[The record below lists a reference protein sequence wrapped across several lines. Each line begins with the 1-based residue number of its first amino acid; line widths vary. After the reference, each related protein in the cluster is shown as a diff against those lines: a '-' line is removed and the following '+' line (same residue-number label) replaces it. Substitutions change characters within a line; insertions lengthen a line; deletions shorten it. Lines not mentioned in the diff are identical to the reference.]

1 VSEFCV
7 VVASGARA
15 RFFTLEPIDVPEFES
30 GPRLVERGE
39 IFNEEKSIPGLEKY
53 SGPKAGS
60 HRGSSGGPAHDYEDH
75 RLKHELEADR
85 RFARQ
90 ILAKTRQ
97 ITKDYK
103 PRHLVVAAPARILGS
118 LTNDLKNLGKPGLS
132 THKVA
137 KDLTK
142 FSPEQIHKHL
152 HEKGILPTR
161 KGPGNYA

>member
-1 VSEFCV
+1 MSEFCV
-7 VVASGARA
+7 VVVSGARA

-39 IFNEEKSIPGLEKY
+39 IFNGEKSIPGIGKY
-53 SGPKAGS
+53 SGPKTGS

-85 RFARQ
+85 RFTRQ
-90 ILAKTRQ
+90 ILTKTRQ

-103 PRHLVVAAPARILGS
+103 VRHLVVAAPARILGS
-118 LTNDLKNLGKPGLS
+118 LNNDLKNLGQLGFS

-152 HEKGILPTR
+152 HEKGILPMR
-161 KGPGNYA
+161 KRPGNYA